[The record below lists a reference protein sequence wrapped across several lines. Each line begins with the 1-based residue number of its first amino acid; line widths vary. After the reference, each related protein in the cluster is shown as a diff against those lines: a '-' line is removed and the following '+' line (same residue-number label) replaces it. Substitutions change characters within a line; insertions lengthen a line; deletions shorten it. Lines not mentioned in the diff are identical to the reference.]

1 MKRVCVVCEG
11 QTEEE
16 FVLQVLAP
24 GFYDLGLNLI
34 PEMIET
40 SPRLRIERRPSARGC
55 GESIT
60 SMRPSYGPAGSLY
73 ASSAPT

>member
-40 SPRLRIERRPSARGC
+40 SPGHKGGAL
-55 GESIT
+55 
-60 SMRPSYGPAGSLY
+60 SYDLVKRSG
-73 ASSAPT
+73 